1 MSVFKLLSLG
11 VLFSSVSI
19 AVSAESPRANILLD
33 DEWTFSLTPD
43 SASVIAPFTK
53 VVDLPHDWSVQLPFD
68 RNAPAGNDGAYLPT
82 GKGVYTKTI
91 NLTDAQLKDKLY
103 KLLFEGVYERS
114 TVNVNGHEVGYRPYG
129 YSSFIYD
136 ITPYLKAGENEIEVI
151 ADNSHQKNGRW
162 YTGSGIYRHVRLI
175 TTDIVNIDPWS
186 VFITTPVVSD
196 KKASVDVQMHVDNFA
211 SPLNAIFTIT
221 DAAGKV
227 VAKHQQKV
235 SSPDVNVSLNVA
247 DPNLWSPVNPAL
259 YQMNIALDD
268 NGRTVDSFDQTFGIR
283 TVTYSAKDGLKLNGK
298 DIVLNGACVHHD
310 NGVLGAASYDAA
322 EARKVRLLKEGGFN
336 AVRTSHNLPSPAFL
350 DECDRQGLLVI
361 DEALDGWRQGKNA
374 NDYHLWIDEWG
385 TKDVGDMVRRD
396 RNHPSIIAWS
406 IGNEVM
412 ERKSIEVVSTARRLA
427 AACRAL
433 DPTRPVTEAL
443 CAWDSDWEIYD
454 PHAEALDIVGYNY
467 MIHKSESDH
476 QRDPERVMWQ
486 TESYPRDA
494 ASNWHKVTENP
505 YIIGD
510 FVWTGLDYLGESA
523 IGRYYYDGDTPGEHY
538 YHPQWPW
545 HGAYCGDIDITGWR
559 KPVSHYRDM
568 LYNPDNTLYMAVRE
582 PDGYF
587 GKLNHTQWS
596 VWPTWESWNWAGH
609 EGKPIEVEVL
619 SRYPRVRLYLN
630 GEVVD
635 EKDSGEKCDFRT
647 VFTLPYAPGTLKAAG
662 IDKDGAEVETLTLV
676 TAGEPASIRLT
687 PDKRIMTADNQDLT
701 YVVVEVLDRKGNVVP
716 EAAVPVE
723 FAVSGN
729 AKIIGAGNAD
739 MKSEKCYADPNLTT
753 WKGRGIVVLKST
765 SRPGN
770 IDLTAK
776 SAKIKGDRV
785 RIKSVSKK

>member
-1 MSVFKLLSLG
+1 M
-11 VLFSSVSI
+11 
-19 AVSAESPRANILLD
+19 
-33 DEWTFSLTPD
+33 
-43 SASVIAPFTK
+43 
-53 VVDLPHDWSVQLPFD
+53 
-68 RNAPAGNDGAYLPT
+68 
-82 GKGVYTKTI
+82 
-91 NLTDAQLKDKLY
+91 
-103 KLLFEGVYERS
+103 
-114 TVNVNGHEVGYRPYG
+114 
-129 YSSFIYD
+129 
-136 ITPYLKAGENEIEVI
+136 
-151 ADNSHQKNGRW
+151 
-162 YTGSGIYRHVRLI
+162 
-175 TTDIVNIDPWS
+175 
-186 VFITTPVVSD
+186 
-196 KKASVDVQMHVDNFA
+196 
-211 SPLNAIFTIT
+211 
-221 DAAGKV
+221 
-227 VAKHQQKV
+227 
-235 SSPDVNVSLNVA
+235 
-247 DPNLWSPVNPAL
+247 WSPETPAL

-268 NGRTVDSFDQTFGIR
+268 NGRAVDSFDQTFGIR

-412 ERKSIEVVSTARRLA
+412 ERKSIEVVSTARKLA

-568 LYNPDNTLYMAVRE
+568 LYNPDETLYMAVRE

-619 SRYPRVRLYLN
+619 SRYPKVRLYLD
-630 GEVVD
+630 GKMLD
-635 EKDSGEKCDFRT
+635 EKESGEKCDFRT
-647 VFTLPYAPGTLKAAG
+647 VFTIPYAPGTLMAAG
-662 IDKDGAEVETLTLV
+662 VDKDGKEVETRTIV

-687 PDKRIMTADNQDLT
+687 PDKRVMTADNQDLT
-701 YVVVEVLDRKGNVVP
+701 YVVVEVLDRNGNVCLVYP
-716 EAAVPVE
+716 SDAADE
-723 FAVSGN
+723 
-729 AKIIGAGNAD
+729 
-739 MKSEKCYADPNLTT
+739 
-753 WKGRGIVVLKST
+753 
-765 SRPGN
+765 
-770 IDLTAK
+770 
-776 SAKIKGDRV
+776 
-785 RIKSVSKK
+785 